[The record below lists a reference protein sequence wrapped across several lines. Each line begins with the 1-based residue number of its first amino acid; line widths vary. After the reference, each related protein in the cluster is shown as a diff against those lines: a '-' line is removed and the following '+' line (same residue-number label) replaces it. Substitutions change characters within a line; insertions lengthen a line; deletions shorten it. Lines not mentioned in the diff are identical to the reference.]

1 MQQISASSQPVTSTM
16 YEYSRSEKTA
26 VTILTILYLVGTIGF
41 IFKIH
46 PEFAKLTPVNLLLS
60 LIIVLYFHPQW
71 HWKIVLF
78 CLICPVIGFV
88 VEMKGVETGLIFGA
102 YQYGEALGFKFNNTP
117 LSIGINWLLL
127 TYSSAVLIN
136 HAAKK
141 DSNIILKA
149 VLASALMVSLDVL
162 IEPIAM
168 KTDMW
173 SWANNKVPMQNY
185 LGWFLTALPLH
196 LLFFILNKSVKNKV
210 AVSLLILQFLFF
222 WILRFF
228 IS

>member
-1 MQQISASSQPVTSTM
+1 MQQISASSQPVNSTM
-16 YEYSRSEKTA
+16 DEYTRSEKTA
-26 VTILTILYLVGTIGF
+26 VIILTILYLVGTVGF

-46 PEFAKLTPVNLLLS
+46 PEFSKLTPVNLLLS
-60 LIIVLYFHPQW
+60 LIIVLIFHPQW
-71 HWKIVLF
+71 NWKMILF
-78 CLICPVIGFV
+78 CLICPIVGFF
-88 VEMKGVETGLIFGA
+88 VEMKGVETGLIFGS
-102 YQYGEALGFKFNNTP
+102 YQYGETLGFKLNNTP
-117 LSIGINWLLL
+117 LSIGVNWLLL
-127 TYSSAVLIN
+127 TYSSAILVN

-141 DSNIILKA
+141 DSSIILKA
-149 VLASALMVSLDVL
+149 ILASALMVSLDVL

-173 SWANNKVPMQNY
+173 SWADNKVPMQNY

-222 WILRFF
+222 WILSFF